1 MSAYLLPDG
10 RRITGALTTKFGKQ
24 ARGGGR
30 WIEQPA
36 AKYECLL
43 CETTEVVQGADKVQH
58 FTQTIRITHPA
69 TCPGHPTQQGAQ
81 AA

>member
-1 MSAYLLPDG
+1 MSVYQLPDG
-10 RRITGALTTKFGKQ
+10 RQITGALTVRFGQ
-24 ARGGGR
+24 RTRLGQ
-30 WIEQPA
+30 WVELPA

-43 CETTEVVQGADKVQH
+43 CETTETVIGAERVTA
-58 FTQTIRITHPA
+58 FTQTIRTTHPA

>member
-1 MSAYLLPDG
+1 MSVYTLPDG
-10 RRITGALTTKFGKQ
+10 RQITGALSIKFGQQ

-43 CETTEVVQGADKVQH
+43 CEHIEIVTGAEAVTR
-58 FTQTIRITHPA
+58 FAQTIRATHPA
-69 TCPGHPTQQGAQ
+69 TCPGYPTQQGAQ